1 MALSGANASFHQL
14 FLDDFDVPALG
25 RFVLG
30 RFWRIF
36 SPSEQQEFLGLFEN
50 YVVLT
55 YVVLTYSEKLS
66 GLGRPPSSV

>member
-1 MALSGANASFHQL
+1 LALSGANASFHQL

-55 YVVLTYSEKLS
+55 YSEKLS